1 MRKFFV
7 TLSVGSLLFAAA
19 CGGGAEKKESTETT
33 AEKAATTEVVE
44 EAPAMDLAAGEAIYN
59 GKGMCVTCH
68 QANGQGLSPAFPPL
82 AQADYLLEDKMRAI
96 HQTMYGAKE
105 PIVVN
110 GQTYPGG
117 VMTVVEMT
125 DQEVV
130 DVVNYILNSWGNDG
144 GTVTLEEVAQVRAE
158 AAQ

>member
-1 MRKFFV
+1 MRKLFV
-7 TLSVGSLLFAAA
+7 TLSMASLLFATS
-19 CGGGAEKKESTETT
+19 CGGGGETKQTNEEKSAPQTEEIAQT
-33 AEKAATTEVVE
+33 
-44 EAPAMDLAAGEAIYN
+44 PALDLSAGEAIYT

-68 QANGQGLSPAFPPL
+68 QANGQGLLPAFPPL
-82 AQADYLLEDKMRAI
+82 AQADYLLEDKIRAI

-110 GQTYPGG
+110 GQSYPGG
-117 VMTVVEMT
+117 IMTVVEMT

-144 GTVTLEEVAQVRAE
+144 GIVTLEEVAQVRAE
-158 AAQ
+158 AQAGM